1 MRTTIYMS
9 VHRGQIAGI
18 ILAIFTV
25 FSLSSC
31 RPRYSGELQQTA
43 PAFVHGAQKRLVCMD
58 LDGTVTQHKTPLDSA
73 AREALDRL
81 GEHYALLMVGGGGV
95 ERIHGQMD
103 YPIDIL
109 GNYGMEEARV
119 IDGVWTIVR
128 QDIAPIDSAFILE
141 KTNMLREKYGYTE
154 YYGEP
159 VEFHKSGMI
168 TFGLLG
174 TKAPAEKKL
183 DFDTDKAKRRAM
195 YPEVC
200 EVFSDYS
207 VFIGG
212 TTSFD
217 MTLKKY
223 NKYDAIMRF
232 AGENG
237 YTRDEIIFIGDDLD
251 DGGNDSH
258 VRLGGMDYIRVN
270 DYRDFPELIKPLL
283 QAK

>member
-1 MRTTIYMS
+1 MKQLT
-9 VHRGQIAGI
+9 
-18 ILAIFTV
+18 LIFATLLI
-25 FSLSSC
+25 FLSSC
-31 RPRYSGELQQTA
+31 TPRYSSELRHTA
-43 PAFVHGAQKRLVCMD
+43 PALANGAQKRLVCMD
-58 LDGTVTQHKTPLDSA
+58 LDGTLTQHKTPLDSA
-73 AREALDRL
+73 AEDALNRL
-81 GEHYALLMVGGGGV
+81 GARYHLLMVGGGGV
-95 ERIHGQMD
+95 ERIHRQMKG

-119 IDGVWTIVR
+119 ADGEWKIIR
-128 QDIAPIDSAFILE
+128 QDYSSVDTASVIE

-154 YYGEP
+154 YYGDP
-159 VEFHKSGMI
+159 VEFHKSGML

-174 TKAPAEKKL
+174 TKAPAEMKL

-217 MTLKKY
+217 LTEKKY
-223 NKYDAIMRF
+223 NKYDAIMRY
-232 AGENG
+232 AEENG

-258 VRLGGMDYIRVN
+258 VRLGGMDYIRVY
-270 DYRDFPELIKPLL
+270 DYKDFPELVKPLL
-283 QAK
+283 